1 MNQSPWRD
9 RNIVIRLGRQQ
20 GAGSNYR
27 GEGQRSTCCQKRRG
41 RVLNRALLF
50 FRGELMTNDT
60 AVQALLDYLRESD
73 EPEIFWPR
81 HHFEESCFSRWA
93 AWEMIEAILDHP
105 FDDPE
110 DVIEE
115 FAIKMVLFSS
125 IADGTDEGLIF
136 SIAADFADECL
147 TLFREEN
154 SNDKTNHY
162 RGIEKRPE
170 VNEKAQP

>member
-1 MNQSPWRD
+1 
-9 RNIVIRLGRQQ
+9 
-20 GAGSNYR
+20 
-27 GEGQRSTCCQKRRG
+27 
-41 RVLNRALLF
+41 
-50 FRGELMTNDT
+50 MTNDA
-60 AVQALLDYLRESD
+60 AVQALLDYLRESN

-115 FAIKMVLFSS
+115 FTMKMVIFSS
-125 IADGTDEGLIF
+125 IADGTDEGRIF

-154 SNDKTNHY
+154 SNDKTNYY
-162 RGIEKRPE
+162 RGVEERPE